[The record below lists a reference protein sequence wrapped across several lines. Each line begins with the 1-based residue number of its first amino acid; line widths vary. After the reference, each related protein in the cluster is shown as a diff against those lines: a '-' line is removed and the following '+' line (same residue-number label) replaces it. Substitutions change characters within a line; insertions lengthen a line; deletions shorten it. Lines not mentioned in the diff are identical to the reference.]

1 MTTREW
7 QECNDTESGDPEVP
21 AATSAGPPLRMPA
34 DSTLSQDAEWC
45 EALVDGEW
53 KRFRFHDY
61 HLIYD
66 VPGLYEKLFYGE
78 LGCGSPKVVV
88 SLLSEAMRA
97 REQDPSSL
105 RVLDFGA
112 GNGMVG
118 EVLRAAG
125 ASAIVGADILPE
137 ARRAALRDRPGL
149 YDDYLVAD
157 FTELGSDE
165 VGRLRGHRLNA
176 LAVVAALG
184 FGDIPTQAFAT
195 AFNAVQD
202 GGWVAFNIRDLF
214 MRSDDESGFA
224 SLIRLMTDRGYL
236 QLEMT
241 RRYVHR
247 VNVAGEPLEY
257 IALVG
262 RKFAPL
268 PDRLPRDL
276 QGLQPVSPKLA
287 ACQAKVAATPTGS
300 GRARVRLSEVTV
312 AYDKSP
318 TPAVDQVSLDILD
331 GELLV
336 LVGESGSG
344 KSTLLRT
351 INRLVEP
358 TGGAV
363 LIDDRRVEDIDI
375 YEHRRRVGYVIQNVG
390 LLPHLTVAG
399 NVAIVP
405 QLLGWDRSVIS
416 RRVDE
421 LLRLVGIEPEVYRL
435 RLPAE
440 LSGGQQQ
447 RVGFARALAA
457 RPAILLMDE
466 PFGAVDPI
474 TRRGLQ
480 QELAL
485 LHRQLALTSLLVTHD
500 MAEAMLLGD
509 RIAVMRK
516 GRLVR
521 VGTPG
526 ELLTDPGDDYVA
538 SLVSMPRDQAR
549 RIDALAA
556 AATTVAETD

>member
-1 MTTREW
+1 
-7 QECNDTESGDPEVP
+7 
-21 AATSAGPPLRMPA
+21 
-34 DSTLSQDAEWC
+34 
-45 EALVDGEW
+45 
-53 KRFRFHDY
+53 
-61 HLIYD
+61 
-66 VPGLYEKLFYGE
+66 
-78 LGCGSPKVVV
+78 
-88 SLLSEAMRA
+88 
-97 REQDPSSL
+97 
-105 RVLDFGA
+105 
-112 GNGMVG
+112 
-118 EVLRAAG
+118 
-125 ASAIVGADILPE
+125 
-137 ARRAALRDRPGL
+137 
-149 YDDYLVAD
+149 
-157 FTELGSDE
+157 
-165 VGRLRGHRLNA
+165 
-176 LAVVAALG
+176 
-184 FGDIPTQAFAT
+184 
-195 AFNAVQD
+195 
-202 GGWVAFNIRDLF
+202 
-214 MRSDDESGFA
+214 
-224 SLIRLMTDRGYL
+224 
-236 QLEMT
+236 
-241 RRYVHR
+241 
-247 VNVAGEPLEY
+247 
-257 IALVG
+257 
-262 RKFAPL
+262 
-268 PDRLPRDL
+268 
-276 QGLQPVSPKLA
+276 
-287 ACQAKVAATPTGS
+287 
-300 GRARVRLSEVTV
+300 VTV